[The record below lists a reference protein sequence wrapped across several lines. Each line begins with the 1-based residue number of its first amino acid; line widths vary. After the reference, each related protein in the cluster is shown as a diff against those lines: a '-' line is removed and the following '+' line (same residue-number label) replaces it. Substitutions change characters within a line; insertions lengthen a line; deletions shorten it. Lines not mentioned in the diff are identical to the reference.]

1 MNPGFDIDTRLRRHG
16 SMWREANQ
24 DLPIVRWDAVIP
36 SWGRRVGFA
45 VAGGAVAAA
54 AIIAALVVTRP
65 NHAAS
70 PILTAQEGA
79 PTGVVSLYRGRLTF
93 FGFTG
98 AGNAAAFH
106 GRAAAIGVQSDHEAY
121 GAFPVADCRTDIQ
134 RATTSPP
141 GQGVGL
147 VQLFPVTTIDG
158 SAESTPM
165 AVSPDGTKL
174 AVVVAEPSEVG
185 TQPTP
190 CLGQDEL
197 AVVNLRTKQVQYWA
211 PNKHLDSLT
220 SLQWAPDSQHL
231 AYLTTVA
238 CAVCARGVV
247 EATRV
252 LDTNDVK
259 LSLTSAPIV
268 LPALVSGL
276 PMLSPVFWWHGKLAV
291 PVDGSLRLLTGD
303 GGVGSV
309 VAKGFPLEVDTV
321 SSDPTGNHLLLTS
334 GTTTYRWDSGYLMT
348 VHPRGTQP
356 GW

>member
-1 MNPGFDIDTRLRRHG
+1 VNPGYDVDTWLRRHG
-16 SMWREANQ
+16 AAWREANQ
-24 DLPIVRWDAVIP
+24 DLPFVRWDAVIP
-36 SWGRRVGFA
+36 TWGRRVGFA

-65 NHAAS
+65 THAPS
-70 PILTAQEGA
+70 PIRTAQTGA
-79 PTGVVSLYRGRLTF
+79 PAGIVSLYHGRVTF
-93 FGFTG
+93 FAFSG
-98 AGNAAAFH
+98 AGQSGAFH
-106 GRAAAIGVQSDHEAY
+106 GRAAALGVQSDHEAY
-121 GAFPVADCRTDIQ
+121 GAFPVSNCRTDIQ
-134 RATTSPP
+134 RATTLPP

-147 VQLFPVTTIDG
+147 VQLFPVTTING
-158 SAESTPM
+158 SAETTSM

-174 AVVVAEPSEVG
+174 AVVVAEPSKVS
-185 TQPTP
+185 TNPAP

-197 AVVNLRTKQVQYWA
+197 AVINLTTKAVQYWV

-238 CAVCARGVV
+238 CTVCARGVV

-252 LDTNDVK
+252 LDTNDAKV
-259 LSLTSAPIV
+259 SLTSAPIV
-268 LPALVSGL
+268 LPTLVSGF
-276 PMLSPVFWWHGKLAV
+276 PMLSPVFWWHGQLVV
-291 PVDGSLRLLTGD
+291 PVDGSLRLLNGH
-303 GGVGSV
+303 GGVGAV
-309 VAKGFPLEVDTV
+309 VAKGFPLEVDSV

-334 GTTTYRWDSGYLMT
+334 GTTTYRWDNGYLLT